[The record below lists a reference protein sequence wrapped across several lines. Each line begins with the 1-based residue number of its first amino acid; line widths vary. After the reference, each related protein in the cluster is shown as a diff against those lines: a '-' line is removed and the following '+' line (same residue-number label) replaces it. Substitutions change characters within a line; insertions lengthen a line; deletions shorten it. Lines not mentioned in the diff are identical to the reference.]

1 MKHYSYKGFEYRT
14 WDEVEDD
21 NIKIFHECWKDG
33 KQIKMPSE
41 FYNHSPY
48 SLIKLD
54 DFVEFIDTVEV
65 FIQS

>member
-1 MKHYSYKGFEYRT
+1 
-14 WDEVEDD
+14 
-21 NIKIFHECWKDG
+21 
-33 KQIKMPSE
+33 MPSE

-54 DFVEFIDTVEV
+54 DFVQFIDTVEV